1 LSIPL
6 DHSVAFPQPF
16 FSFGNL
22 RRSFMRKSVV
32 ALLLLAACSFL
43 AAQQVMKNDS
53 VIKLVKAGLSDDLIV
68 TTINGSPGA
77 YDTSTDA
84 IIALK
89 SAGAS
94 DKVIAA
100 ILARVAPPAAAPVAA
115 PLAVNPEATSPAPPR
130 PLGEPRI
137 FVKADPDFGVA
148 LAAALNKKR
157 APATI
162 VLDEKSADY
171 VLQSA
176 AVAAKEESG
185 ASKIARCLFA
195 YCAGIEGTSSVSVQ
209 LIQVRDGSVV
219 WAYQVRK
226 ANGGPVGIQSLSEA
240 VAKHLK
246 NEFLDPRK

>member
-1 LSIPL
+1 
-6 DHSVAFPQPF
+6 
-16 FSFGNL
+16 
-22 RRSFMRKSVV
+22 MRKSLL
-32 ALLLLAACSFL
+32 ATLLLAACSVL
-43 AAQQVMKNDS
+43 AAQQAMNNDS
-53 VIKLVKAGLSDDLIV
+53 VIKLVKAGLSDDLVV
-68 TTINGSPGA
+68 TTINGSPGS
-77 YDTSTDA
+77 YDTSADA

-89 SAGAS
+89 TAGAS
-94 DKVIAA
+94 DKIIAA
-100 ILARVAPPAAAPVAA
+100 MIAKTAAPAAPAPAAAPPAAPAPEVT
-115 PLAVNPEATSPAPPR
+115 PPAPPTQS
-130 PLGEPRI
+130 GEPRI

-148 LAAALNKKR
+148 LTAALNKKH

-162 VLDEKSADY
+162 VLDERSADY

-209 LIQVRDGSVV
+209 LVQVRDGSVV

-226 ANGGPVGIQSLSEA
+226 GNGGPVGIQSLSEA

-246 NEFLDPRK
+246 NEFLDRRK